1 MVLEYAIPPAPVLA
15 KDLILLLVDKPL
27 LAADKVDLTGAFP
40 MAYQGDQ
47 EEVEMEMEPVV
58 VLLAVLVI
66 HHQYLLH
73 KEIMVAMVA
82 VMVVEAVEAV
92 AAVASLAEVLVDP
105 VVLEN
110 LGQSILLFMLVV
122 AVVVVT
128 IILAEA
134 QGLVV
139 VVLADLIAVQ
149 ITLVPLIKEVVVG
162 ATVDMGVIAIRR
174 ADLV

>member
-1 MVLEYAIPPAPVLA
+1 
-15 KDLILLLVDKPL
+15 
-27 LAADKVDLTGAFP
+27 

-73 KEIMVAMVA
+73 KEIMGAMVA

-92 AAVASLAEVLVDP
+92 EAEEAVASLAEVLVDP

-128 IILAEA
+128 INLAEA

>member
-1 MVLEYAIPPAPVLA
+1 MLEYASPPALVLA

-27 LAADKVDLTGAFP
+27 LAADKVELTGAFP

-58 VLLAVLVI
+58 VPLAVLVI

-73 KEIMVAMVA
+73 KEIMVVMA
-82 VMVVEAVEAV
+82 VDIMVVVV
-92 AAVASLAEVLVDP
+92 AAQVELGHPLVLPDP

-110 LGQSILLFMLVV
+110 LGQSILLFMLVEE
-122 AVVVVT
+122 VVVV
-128 IILAEA
+128 IIRLVET

-139 VVLADLIAVQ
+139 VVLADLIPAPLP
-149 ITLVPLIKEVVVG
+149 LVPLIKEVVVG
-162 ATVDMGVIAIRR
+162 ATVDMGVIPIRR

>member
-1 MVLEYAIPPAPVLA
+1 MLEYASPPAPVLA
-15 KDLILLLVDKPL
+15 KDLILLLLDRPRA
-27 LAADKVDLTGAFP
+27 AADKVELTGAFP

-92 AAVASLAEVLVDP
+92 AAPASLAEVLVDP
-105 VVLEN
+105 VVL
-110 LGQSILLFMLVV
+110 
-122 AVVVVT
+122 VT
-128 IILAEA
+128 INLAEA